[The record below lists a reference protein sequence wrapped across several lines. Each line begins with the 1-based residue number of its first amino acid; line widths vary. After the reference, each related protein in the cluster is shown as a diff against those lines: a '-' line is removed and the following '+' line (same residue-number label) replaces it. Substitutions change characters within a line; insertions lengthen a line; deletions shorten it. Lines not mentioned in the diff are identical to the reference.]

1 MRYSRIALLLSAV
14 TLIITFL
21 VFIVYAPLTVSV
33 SFDVERDPPLANMN
47 YVTFRGVDEIPL
59 ILDILEK
66 HDTKVTFFVTGRIAD
81 RYPEVL
87 GKIVKEGHEVG
98 VHGGYFHDKT
108 LKGLSAMDQRDMI
121 KETYDLIEAST
132 GRAPRGYRAP
142 GHLVDSSTIEALDD
156 LGFLYD
162 SSVVPSVVGWY
173 LYGHSFYS
181 SDRPYHPDHENVFR
195 EGVSSVA
202 EVPLSPVFLNGNLD
216 SLLGYQ
222 GVIITELE
230 LFIAVVD
237 SKLTGEPLVLYLHPG
252 IMTDLSNTPK
262 NYRAGRELQDE
273 FDDVLYFL
281 DRFNPEYVT
290 MKELVQEGY
299 A

>member
-14 TLIITFL
+14 TLIIMFL
-21 VFIVYAPLTVSV
+21 VFIVYAPLMVSV

-47 YVTFRGVDEIPL
+47 DVTFRGVDEIPF

-66 HDTKVTFFVTGRIAD
+66 HDVKATFFVTGRIAD

-87 GKIVKEGHEVG
+87 GKIVKEDHEIG
-98 VHGGYFHDKT
+98 VHGGYFHDKIV
-108 LKGLSAMDQRDMI
+108 KGLSMVDQRGMI
-121 KETYDLIEAST
+121 KETYDLIETST
-132 GRAPRGYRAP
+132 GKAPRGFRAP

-156 LGFLYD
+156 LSFLYD
-162 SSVVPSVVGWY
+162 SSVVPSIVGWY

-181 SDRPYHPDHENVFR
+181 PDRPYHPAPENVFGR
-195 EGVSSVA
+195 GISSIV

-222 GVIITELE
+222 GVIITKVE

-237 SKLTGEPLVLYLHPG
+237 SKLTGTPLVLYLHPG
-252 IMTDLSNTPK
+252 IMTDLPNTPK

-281 DRFNPEYVT
+281 DIFNPEYVI
-290 MKELVQEGY
+290 MDKLVQKKMW
-299 A
+299 